1 MSKTKQIAGVAARI
15 AAARRAGARVVLDDA
30 PANFDEAFAV
40 QEQVIAALAS
50 PTIGWKVNE
59 LPDGLVTFAP
69 ILKSGEVVAG
79 GTWRVTGGEP
89 AGIELEIAFRVG
101 RPVAPGA
108 SADEVMAAMASAHV
122 VFELCQSR
130 IADPASVPRHVA
142 LADSISNWGV
152 VVGPEIADWRGKAFG
167 SVPGRLLVDGK
178 LHIEG
183 KSADPARVL
192 GLLPAALAR
201 HGKALAVGDVI
212 ITGSLIGMNWLTG
225 RHALT
230 GIIDGMGEVTLR
242 LDA

>member
-1 MSKTKQIAGVAARI
+1 MANDQQIAGIAARI
-15 AAARRAGARVVLDDA
+15 AAARRAGSRIVLDVA
-30 PANFDEAFAV
+30 PATFDEAFAV
-40 QEQVIAALAS
+40 QELVIASLAS

-59 LPDGLVTFAP
+59 MPDGLLTFAP
-69 ILKSGEVVAG
+69 ILKAGEVAAG

-101 RPVAPGA
+101 RPVAAGA
-108 SADEVMAAMASAHV
+108 SADEVMAAMGSAHV

-130 IADPASVPRHVA
+130 ITDPPNVPRHVA

-152 VVGPEIADWRGKAFG
+152 VVGPEIAKWRGKDFKA
-167 SVPGRLLVDGK
+167 VPGRLLVDGK
-178 LHIEG
+178 VHAEG

-192 GLLPAALAR
+192 GLLPAALAK

-225 RHALT
+225 RRALT
-230 GIIDGMGEVTLR
+230 GIIDGMGEVGLR